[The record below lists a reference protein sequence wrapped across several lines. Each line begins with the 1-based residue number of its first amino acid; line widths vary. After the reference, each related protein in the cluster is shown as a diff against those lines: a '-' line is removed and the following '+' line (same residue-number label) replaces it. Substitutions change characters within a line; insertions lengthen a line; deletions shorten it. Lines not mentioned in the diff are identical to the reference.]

1 MIVRFDHGREWI
13 HRRDTGA
20 KRLGA
25 CLLALAV
32 GSLGGCTQPAES
44 ERLNAPPQGAGRRH
58 PLWSEMY
65 AYHNDQGMMADRS
78 IADIH
83 FVPGSPDLSG
93 TGVARLER
101 YAELLATT
109 GGTLWYGPSIR
120 DKGLIQARIA
130 AAKDFLAQA
139 LPGAKSIEVA
149 LGLGHGRGMS
159 AIEAL
164 TGKTVANTA
173 EERGSAYNLAGD

>member
-1 MIVRFDHGREWI
+1 MNARFDHGRKL
-13 HRRDTGA
+13 R
-20 KRLGA
+20 A
-25 CLLALAV
+25 CVLALAI
-32 GSLGGCTQPAES
+32 GSLGGCAQPAET
-44 ERLNAPPQGAGRRH
+44 ERMNAPPQGAGQRH
-58 PLWSEMY
+58 PLWTELY

-83 FVPGSPDLSG
+83 FVPGSTDLSG

-109 GGTLWYGPSIR
+109 GGTLWYGPSIQNEE
-120 DKGLIQARIA
+120 LINARIA
-130 AAKDFLAQA
+130 VAEAFLAQV
-139 LPGAKSIEVA
+139 LPGAKTIEVA
-149 LGLGHGRGMS
+149 IGLGQGRGMS

-173 EERGSAYNLAGD
+173 ETRGSAYNLVGD